1 MGGLS
6 TSKNRAFEV
15 LKEDYR
21 VYNFHGLPVYAVP
34 LKKMKTAFQYLRAK
48 FR

>member
-6 TSKNRAFEV
+6 TSKSKAIEV

-21 VYNFHGLPVYAVP
+21 VYKFHGLPGYAVP